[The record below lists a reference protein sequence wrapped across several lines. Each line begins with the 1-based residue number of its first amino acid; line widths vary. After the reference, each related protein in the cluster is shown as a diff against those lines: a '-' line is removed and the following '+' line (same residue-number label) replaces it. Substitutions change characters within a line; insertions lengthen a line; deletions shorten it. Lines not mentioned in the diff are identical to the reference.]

1 MVAGGNPWENRI
13 IEIEWAFK
21 NNQDYVPSPKL
32 SKKSKKKRRV
42 KSYLGREN
50 TAMDHDEGGGSNM
63 QVDVDSRD
71 GGRSEAVV
79 GFGMEITNTESP
91 VGSKRTLADTGES
104 TAAQTPPKRQKRMK
118 NIIVD
123 TPVVQVSTSSDDEYG
138 EAPGVVK
145 KVRRL
150 AVVI

>member
-1 MVAGGNPWENRI
+1 MGNRI

-21 NNQDYVPSPKL
+21 NDKEYVPSPKP

-50 TAMDHDEGGGSNM
+50 TAMDRDEGGGSDM
-63 QVDVDSRD
+63 RVVDRD
-71 GGRSEAVV
+71 GRSEAVV

-104 TAAQTPPKRQKRMK
+104 TTTQTPPKRQKRMN
-118 NIIVD
+118 NIIAKTTA
-123 TPVVQVSTSSDDEYG
+123 TPVVQVSSDDEYG
-138 EAPGVVK
+138 ELEARGVVK
-145 KVRRL
+145 KERRM
-150 AVVI
+150 AVIV